1 MTGTRKRRV
10 SGRLAATRQKASD
23 ASAHHPTLQAGPGL
37 LRKRIKMTSTRLG
50 DALKGSLSIPRP
62 CASTG
67 WERSSQ
73 TMPPAPRKA
82 GGRPGCSMRSPALT
96 LIRDAGL
103 FRRFRICRFKTGDRT
118 EQKFC
123 LPDFPKNGFARAGAS
138 FAPAVPAH
146 AHTQRAEA
154 IPCSSGSGR
163 LRRLIYPLRRFSFRR
178 KTLRPRLRS
187 TLVSG
192 F

>member
-1 MTGTRKRRV
+1 
-10 SGRLAATRQKASD
+10 
-23 ASAHHPTLQAGPGL
+23 
-37 LRKRIKMTSTRLG
+37 
-50 DALKGSLSIPRP
+50 
-62 CASTG
+62 
-67 WERSSQ
+67 
-73 TMPPAPRKA
+73 MPPAPRKA

-118 EQKFC
+118 ELLGHLQADSRAGGSIAPAGC
-123 LPDFPKNGFARAGAS
+123 ARAPPHCAK
-138 FAPAVPAH
+138 
-146 AHTQRAEA
+146 A

-187 TLVSG
+187 TLISG

>member
-37 LRKRIKMTSTRLG
+37 LRKRMKMTSTRLG

-118 EQKFC
+118 ELLGHLQA
-123 LPDFPKNGFARAGAS
+123 DSRAGGS
-138 FAPAVPAH
+138 IAPAEPARVPTH
-146 AHTQRAEA
+146 CAEA
-154 IPCSSGSGR
+154 IPCSSGSAAR
-163 LRRLIYPLRRFSFRR
+163 PVRPLRPIYPLRRFFFRR
-178 KTLRPRLRS
+178 KTLRPRLRT
-187 TLVSG
+187 TLVAG

>member
-37 LRKRIKMTSTRLG
+37 LRKRMKMTSTRLG

-82 GGRPGCSMRSPALT
+82 GGRPGCSMRSLALT
-96 LIRDAGL
+96 LIRDAGCL
-103 FRRFRICRFKTGDRT
+103 GGSVYAGSRPGTAPNKNFACRTFQRPALLAQARR
-118 EQKFC
+118 
-123 LPDFPKNGFARAGAS
+123 
-138 FAPAVPAH
+138 
-146 AHTQRAEA
+146 
-154 IPCSSGSGR
+154 
-163 LRRLIYPLRRFSFRR
+163 
-178 KTLRPRLRS
+178 LRPRRPPTRTRS
-187 TLVSG
+187 AQKRFLAAPDPAACDA
-192 F
+192 